1 MQLQIHV
8 VMMLEITFALV
19 NVLQMKCIL
28 IIEVKT
34 YKDLYTQADI

>member
-1 MQLQIHV
+1 MT
-8 VMMLEITFALV
+8 LEITFTLV
-19 NVLQMKCIL
+19 DVIQIKHIL